1 MYYILRVVQFIVSL
15 IPIKAL
21 YAFAG
26 FMTKLVFTFWKEKRD
41 NVYRN
46 YSLILAKKYGRPATD
61 AEIKKVMNDNFY
73 NYGMFNVEFLYMH
86 KLIKMSN
93 LPPIRN
99 LERAEE
105 GLKSG
110 KGLIICTLHF
120 SNWDAAGTI
129 VSGHYKGKREVWAI
143 ADDLGGGYSRFIQE
157 SRAQY
162 GIHVVLPNKNLKDAY
177 TCLQNGGILNVLV
190 DRPLPR
196 SDKSGVEV
204 DFFGKKA
211 YVATAAARIALKTG
225 AAMLVGYAVRDGD
238 SFYGQPGELIK
249 YTPTGDK
256 DKDIQMVTQALIT
269 EAEKLIMAH
278 PEQWYMFR
286 DFWNKKD

>member
-1 MYYILRVVQFIVSL
+1 MYYILRVVQFFITM
-15 IPIKAL
+15 IPIKIL

-26 FMTKLVFTFWKEKRD
+26 FLTKLVFTFWKEKRE

-46 YSLILAKKYGRPATD
+46 YSLILAKKFGRPATD
-61 AEIKKVMNDNFY
+61 AEIKKIMNENFH
-73 NYGMFNVEFLYMH
+73 NYGKFNVEFLYIE
-86 KLIKMSN
+86 KLVRMSA

-99 LERAEE
+99 QERAEE
-105 GLKSG
+105 GLKPG
-110 KGLIICTLHF
+110 KGLMICTLHF
-120 SNWDAAGTI
+120 SNWDVAGTI
-129 VSGHYKGKREVWAI
+129 ISGHYKGKRDVWAI
-143 ADDLGGGYSRFIQE
+143 ADDLGGGYSRFVQE

-162 GIHVVLPNKNLKDAY
+162 GIHIVLPNKNLKDAY
-177 TCLQNGGILNVLV
+177 SCLQNGGILNVLV

-211 YVATAAARIALKTG
+211 YVATAAARIAIKTG

-238 SFYGQPGELIK
+238 SFYGQPGELIR

-256 DKDIQMVTQALIT
+256 DKDIQIVTQALMT